1 MPKAA
6 SRNAPCSASQ
16 LHAMWTL
23 EYCVTL
29 PRRVE
34 KAKLG
39 GDRTAEG
46 RKGRG
51 FLFETKGAG
60 WLAQQCA
67 LAQYQLLTGIV
78 LRPGAWTEPWT
89 RTVRSQVLGLRGR
102 GARALRA
109 VSGFI
114 FRRSYGLSVRPGSRD
129 DVCCV
134 SLAQKSSA
142 HLLWCLLLCDRLLIS
157 NSSWKIKAVSC
168 FLSGLMFNT
177 GIGQHILKNPLIVNS
192 IIDKAALRPT
202 DVVLEVGP
210 GTGNM
215 TVKLLEKAKKVIA
228 CELDPRLVAELHKRV
243 QGTPLA
249 SKLQVLVG
257 DVLKTDL
264 PFFDACV
271 ANLPYQISSPF
282 VFKLLLHRPFF
293 RCAILMFQRE
303 FALRLVAKPGD
314 KLYCRLS
321 INTQLLA
328 RVDHLM
334 KVGKNNFRPPPKVE
348 SSVVRIEPK
357 NPPPPINF
365 QEWDGLVRITFVRK
379 NKTLSAAF
387 KSSAVQQLLEK
398 NYRIHCSVHNTIIPE
413 DFSIADKIQQI
424 LTSTGFSDKRARSM
438 DIDDFIRL
446 LHGFNAEGIHF
457 S

>member
-1 MPKAA
+1 
-6 SRNAPCSASQ
+6 
-16 LHAMWTL
+16 
-23 EYCVTL
+23 
-29 PRRVE
+29 
-34 KAKLG
+34 
-39 GDRTAEG
+39 
-46 RKGRG
+46 
-51 FLFETKGAG
+51 
-60 WLAQQCA
+60 
-67 LAQYQLLTGIV
+67 GI
-78 LRPGAWTEPWT
+78 L
-89 RTVRSQVLGLRGR
+89 
-102 GARALRA
+102 
-109 VSGFI
+109 
-114 FRRSYGLSVRPGSRD
+114 
-129 DVCCV
+129 
-134 SLAQKSSA
+134 
-142 HLLWCLLLCDRLLIS
+142 
-157 NSSWKIKAVSC
+157 
-168 FLSGLMFNT
+168 FNT
-177 GIGQHILKNPLIVNS
+177 GAGQHILKNPLVVNS
-192 IIDKAALRPT
+192 IIDKAALRRT

-210 GTGNM
+210 GTGNL
-215 TVKLLEKAKKVIA
+215 TVKMLEKVKKVIA
-228 CELDPRLVAELHKRV
+228 CEIDPRLVGELQKRV
-243 QGTPLA
+243 QGTCLA
-249 SKLQVLVG
+249 NKLEIKVG

-303 FALRLVAKPGD
+303 FALRLVAKPGS

-365 QEWDGLVRITFVRK
+365 QEWDGLVRIAFVRK

-387 KSSAVQQLLEK
+387 KSSAVEQLLDH
-398 NYRIHCSVHNTIIPE
+398 NYRIHCSLHNAVSFFLIYYILFLCTVTYMFIFIREIPE
-413 DFSIADKIQQI
+413 NFKIAEKIQTV
-424 LTSTGFSDKRARSM
+424 LKDTGYSEKRARSM

-446 LHGFNAEGIHF
+446 LHGFNSEGIHF